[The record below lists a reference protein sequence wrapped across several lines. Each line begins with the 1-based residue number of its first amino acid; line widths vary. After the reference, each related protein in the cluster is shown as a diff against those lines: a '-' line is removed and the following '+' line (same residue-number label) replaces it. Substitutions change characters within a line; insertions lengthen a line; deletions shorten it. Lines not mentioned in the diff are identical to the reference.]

1 MKKRAGKSRVPLRV
15 AIVGAGKVGTVLGRV
30 LVEEGARIT
39 AVVSRSRSSA
49 RSAASFLRCRTYAD
63 ALTAIPPGTDI
74 VFIATPHDAVAAVAE
89 TLARLEGLE
98 FRRMGVCHA
107 SGMLTASVLGPLEG
121 RGCAVFSFHP
131 LQTFPRSFPPRRI
144 VPLAR
149 GIWYGV
155 DGSRPGLRMARRLA
169 RRLRGHVIEVP
180 PEFRELYHAAC
191 VVASNHLTVLLSL
204 LREMYGKVC
213 GDTTPRLEPFR
224 PIIEATILN
233 VFATSPASALSGPV
247 ARGGV
252 ETVAKHLE
260 AVRGSLPALLPYFTR
275 LTLETIRLAAAKGS
289 LPPERRNALEDLVMS
304 YTQDPQTIGNR
315 Q

>member
-1 MKKRAGKSRVPLRV
+1 MKPNGRTRVPLRV

-49 RSAASFLRCRTYAD
+49 RSAASFLRCRTHGD
-63 ALTAIPPGTDI
+63 ALTAIPPETDI
-74 VFIATPHDAVAAVAE
+74 VFITTPHDAVAGVAAM
-89 TLARLEGLE
+89 LARLEGLE
-98 FRRMGVCHA
+98 FRRMGACHA
-107 SGMLTASVLGPLEG
+107 SGMLTASVLGPLEE
-121 RGCAVFSFHP
+121 RGATVFSFHP

-149 GIWYGV
+149 GIWYGA
-155 DGSRPGLRMARRLA
+155 DGSRPGLRMARRFA
-169 RRLRGHVIEVP
+169 RALRGHVIEVP
-180 PEFRELYHAAC
+180 PEFRELYHATC
-191 VVASNHLTVLLSL
+191 VVASNHLTVLLSVV
-204 LREMYGKVC
+204 REMYGSVC
-213 GDTTPRLEPFR
+213 GEEGHRLDPFR
-224 PIIEATILN
+224 PIIDATILN

-260 AVRGSLPALLPYFTR
+260 AVRESLPALLPYFTR
-275 LTLETIRLAAAKGS
+275 MTLETARLALAKGS
-289 LPPERRNALEDLVMS
+289 LTPERCASLKNLIKA
-304 YTQDPQTIGNR
+304 YIQDSPIIGDR

>member
-1 MKKRAGKSRVPLRV
+1 MKTTGKSRVPLRV
-15 AIVGAGKVGTVLGRV
+15 AIVGAGNVGTVLGRV

-39 AVVSRSRSSA
+39 AVVSRSRTSA
-49 RSAASFLRCRTYAD
+49 RSTASFLRCRTYAD

-74 VFIATPHDAVAAVAE
+74 VFITTPHDAVAGVAA

-98 FRRMGVCHA
+98 FSRMGACHA
-107 SGMLTASVLGPLEG
+107 SGMLTASVLEPLEE
-121 RGCAVFSFHP
+121 RGAAVFSFHP

-149 GIWYGV
+149 GIWYGA

-169 RRLRGHVIEVP
+169 RALRGRVIEIP
-180 PEFRELYHAAC
+180 PESRELYHATC
-191 VVASNHLTVLLSL
+191 VVASNHLTALLSVI
-204 LREMYGKVC
+204 REMFGTVR
-213 GDTTPRLEPFR
+213 GDVRPPLEPFR

-233 VFATSPASALSGPV
+233 VMATSPASALSGPV

-252 ETVAKHLE
+252 ETVARHLE
-260 AVRGSLPALLPYFTR
+260 AVRVSLPALLPYFTR
-275 LTLETIRLAAAKGS
+275 MTLETVRLAVARGS
-289 LPPERRNALEDLVMS
+289 LTDERRKALENLIMS
-304 YTQDPQTIGNR
+304 YTQDSPTPGNR

>member
-1 MKKRAGKSRVPLRV
+1 MKKTGTSRVPLRV

-49 RSAASFLRCRTYAD
+49 RSAAAFLRCRTYAD
-63 ALTAIPPGTDI
+63 ALTAIPPETDI
-74 VFIATPHDAVAAVAE
+74 VFITTPHDAVAGVAS

-98 FRRMGVCHA
+98 FGRMGACHA
-107 SGMLTASVLGPLEG
+107 SGMLTASVLEPLAE
-121 RGCAVFSFHP
+121 RGATVFSFHP

-149 GIWYGV
+149 GIWYGA
-155 DGSRPGLRMARRLA
+155 DGPRPGLRMARRLA
-169 RRLRGHVIEVP
+169 RTLRGHVIEIP

-191 VVASNHLTVLLSL
+191 VVASNHLTVLLSVV
-204 LREMYGKVC
+204 REMFGKVC
-213 GDTTPRLEPFR
+213 REELPHLEPFR

-252 ETVAKHLE
+252 GTVAKHLE
-260 AVRGSLPALLPYFTR
+260 AVRTSLPALLPYFTCM
-275 LTLETIRLAAAKGS
+275 TLETARLAVERGS
-289 LPPERRNALEDLVMS
+289 LTPERREALENLIMS
-304 YTQDPQTIGNR
+304 YTQDPSTIGDR
-315 Q
+315 K